1 MIRRLLLAGLLLP
14 ALATAPRMAAAA
26 PRILPDSTV
35 LDIWQLKN
43 GLRVVVRHIS
53 TAPHVAMTVAWPT
66 GSDAD
71 PADSKGRASLL
82 AELELTAAAGDVPER
97 TRTEMAEIRPAGW
110 GVGVSPRVTQ
120 ITEIATLDQFPGAI
134 HQLAQRLRGV
144 TVDDSVLKRAL
155 ASIHDD
161 LKQERS
167 PTSNAEI
174 YKATR
179 DLARGGTY
187 DPGAAEAG
195 WRALAKLKKAD
206 AQALVQQNFP
216 VTGAVLSLAGNVGN
230 MNLPALIEN
239 EFGGI
244 PAGRRPADPPS
255 HRLTGGARR
264 DLVRPGVPRPIGGV
278 AIVSPALEDSLHPW
292 FYLAALFL
300 GGYEQREL
308 RTALPPLTTR
318 FQYSLYDDPELV
330 RFYPPAGPGT
340 AADSALDEPFN
351 GTISRLG
358 SLVIPRDEYEQL
370 LRGVAWLLGD
380 ALPPEILMRAARDPG
395 VLATLSS
402 NQAVRELWGGE
413 PFWSEYRSQL
423 HPDRIKDFYYWVG
436 YLLDPQNRVELLI
449 RPSAH

>member
-14 ALATAPRMAAAA
+14 ALAGTPRTAAAE

-71 PADSKGRASLL
+71 PAGLKGRAALL
-82 AELELTAAAGDVPER
+82 AELEMTGAAGDVPER
-97 TRTEMAEIRPAGW
+97 TRAEMSEIRPAGW
-110 GVGVSPRVTQ
+110 GAGVSPRVTQ
-120 ITEIATLDQFPGAI
+120 LTEIATLEQFPGAL

-155 ASIHDD
+155 AAIHDD
-161 LKQERS
+161 LRQERS
-167 PTSNAEI
+167 PTSNAEL

-179 DLARGGTY
+179 DLARGGAY

-195 WRALAKLKKAD
+195 WKALAKLKQAD
-206 AQALVQQNFP
+206 AQALVQQTFP
-216 VTGAVLSLAGNVGN
+216 VSGAVLSLAGNVGN

-244 PAGRRPADPPS
+244 PAGTRPADPPA
-255 HRLTGGARR
+255 HRLSGGARR
-264 DLVRPGVPRPIGGV
+264 DLVRPGMPRAAGGL
-278 AIVSPALEDSLHPW
+278 AIVAPALEDSLHPW
-292 FYLAALFL
+292 FYLATLFL
-300 GGYEQREL
+300 GGYEQRED
-308 RTALPPLTTR
+308 RSALAPLTTR

-330 RFYPPAGPGT
+330 RFYPPVASGT
-340 AADSALDEPFN
+340 AADSALDDPFN
-351 GTISRLG
+351 ATVSRLG
-358 SLVIPRDEYEQL
+358 AMVIQRDSYEEL

-380 ALPPEILMRAARDPG
+380 PLPPEILMRANRDPG
-395 VLATLSS
+395 VLATLAS

-423 HPDRIKDFYYWVG
+423 HPDRMKDFYSWVS
-436 YLLDPQNRVELLI
+436 YFLDPKNRVEVLI